1 MRDGP
6 RRQGRHHGH
15 CLLWEHCPIRQGLE
29 TQKAYGAK
37 KARVGKAQVV
47 KGEKHSNPTRPAAT
61 RAKEE
66 TVRSQENAR
75 LGMSSKAD
83 V

>member
-1 MRDGP
+1 M
-6 RRQGRHHGH
+6 
-15 CLLWEHCPIRQGLE
+15 
-29 TQKAYGAK
+29 